1 MFNRDLWSEIWHS
14 IKNNK
19 LRTFL
24 TGFSVAWGIFI
35 LVLLL
40 ASVKGLENGVT
51 RQLNDDAS
59 NAIFI
64 YPNETSKPYGGFE
77 AGRRIVF
84 KNEDIEF
91 IKNSFPGYYE
101 YISPRFRRSVNAKYK
116 KETGSYTVVAVKPSY
131 RIVERTV
138 INMGRYLNDNDIENK
153 AKVAVI
159 GRKVVEELFKKEDP
173 IGKYVTFNSF
183 VFKVIG
189 VFSDEGN
196 EREESNIYAPI
207 TTMQL
212 LYGNTDEIN
221 DIAMTYNPDFNLAK
235 AISFSDN
242 IESNLKRKL
251 SIDPD
256 DQSAFF
262 MNNSAEAF
270 SDISNFTNVLRV
282 MSIFIGFMILI
293 AGIVG
298 IGNILV
304 FIIKER
310 TKEIGV
316 RKALGARPFEV
327 VKLVLLE
334 SVFITSLSGLGGL
347 IFAMGLVGLISPL
360 VDAPAF
366 SNPSVDTI
374 TVVTATVILIISG
387 VLAGLIPALQAARV
401 KPIVALRAD

>member
-14 IKNNK
+14 IKSNK

-35 LVLLL
+35 LVILL
-40 ASVKGLENGVT
+40 ASVKGLQNGVT
-51 RQLNDDAS
+51 KQLNDDAS

-64 YPNETSKPYGGFE
+64 YPNQTSKPYGGFE

-84 KNEDIEF
+84 KNEDIDF
-91 IKNSFPGYYE
+91 IKQSFPGYYE
-101 YISPRFRRSVNAKYK
+101 HISPRFRRSVDAKYK
-116 KETGSYTVVAVKPSY
+116 KETGNYRIVAVNPSY
-131 RIVERTV
+131 QIVERTV
-138 INMGRYLNDNDIENK
+138 INLGRYLNQNDIESGS
-153 AKVAVI
+153 KVAVI
-159 GRKVVEELFKKEDP
+159 GRKVMEELFKKEDP
-173 IGKYVTFNSF
+173 IGKYVTFNDF

-212 LYGNTDEIN
+212 LYGNTDEIS
-221 DIAMTYNPDFNLAK
+221 DIAMTYNPKFNLAK
-235 AISFSDN
+235 AISFSDDM
-242 IESNLKRKL
+242 ESNLKRKL
-251 SIDPD
+251 SIDPE

-270 SDISNFTNVLRV
+270 SDISNFTLVLRI
-282 MSIFIGFMILI
+282 MSIGIGFLILI
-293 AGIVG
+293 AGIVA

-310 TKEIGV
+310 TKEIGI

-334 SVFITSLSGLGGL
+334 SVFITSFSGLGGL
-347 IFAMGLVGLISPL
+347 IFAMGLVALISPL
-360 VDAPAF
+360 LDAPAF
-366 SNPSVDTI
+366 SNPSVDTV
-374 TVVTATVILIISG
+374 TVVTATIVLIVSG
-387 VLAGLIPALQAARV
+387 VLAGLLPALKAAKV

>member
-1 MFNRDLWSEIWHS
+1 MFNRDLWSEIWYS
-14 IKNNK
+14 IKSNK

-40 ASVKGLENGVT
+40 ASVQGLQNGVT
-51 RQLNDDAS
+51 KQLNDDAS

-64 YPNETSKPYGGFE
+64 YPNATSKPYGGFE

-84 KNEDIEF
+84 KNEDIDF
-91 IKNSFPGYYE
+91 IKQTFPGYYE
-101 YISPRFRRSVNAKYK
+101 LISPRFRKRFNAKYK
-116 KETGSYTVVAVKPSY
+116 KETGSYTVVGVNPSY
-131 RIVERTV
+131 RVVERTV
-138 INMGRYLNDNDIENK
+138 INKGRYLNENDIENRS
-153 AKVAVI
+153 KVAVI
-159 GRKVVEELFKKEDP
+159 GRKVAEELFKEEDP
-173 IGKYVTFNSF
+173 IGKFVNFNSF

-196 EREESNIYAPI
+196 SREESNIYAPI
-207 TTMQL
+207 TSIQL
-212 LYGNTDEIN
+212 LYGNTDEIS
-221 DIAMTYNPDFNLAK
+221 DITMTYNSNFNLAK
-235 AISFSDN
+235 AISFSDDM
-242 IESNLKRKL
+242 ESSLKRKL

-262 MNNSAEAF
+262 MNNSARAF

-282 MSIFIGFMILI
+282 MSIFIGLLILI

-310 TKEIGV
+310 TKEIGI
-316 RKALGARPFEV
+316 RKALGARPIEV
-327 VKLVLLE
+327 IKLVLLE

-347 IFAMGLVGLISPL
+347 IFAMGIVSLVSPL
-360 VDAPAF
+360 LDAPAF

-374 TVVTATVILIISG
+374 TVITATIILVVSG
-387 VLAGLIPALQAARV
+387 VFAGLIPALQAAKV